1 MVMVGACGSTGLEVI
16 VAASALGIKQHIF
29 IPPLAEAW
37 YGAAE
42 IRIAKVTA
50 NAMLRPLPEVR
61 GAIMVRSRNYDR
73 IITRRAHQ
81 VFCKSSGNFA
91 IFAAMAALA
100 SVTEIL

>member
-50 NAMLRPLPEVR
+50 NGPALLAASFPL
-61 GAIMVRSRNYDR
+61 A
-73 IITRRAHQ
+73 A
-81 VFCKSSGNFA
+81 SSLVCA
-91 IFAAMAALA
+91 
-100 SVTEIL
+100 